1 MSIKLTLLKTGE
13 QLISEVKELVP
24 EGQEQVQ
31 AYLLENP
38 HTVEINEK
46 QFVTEE
52 ERRDGDY
59 GINVTILP
67 WIILS
72 KDSQM
77 IIPTDSVLTVVEPL
91 DSVTQLYLDKLDNFD
106 IEEEVEEDDKMR
118 IIKCS
123 LHFNNSNCRG

>member
-13 QLISEVKELVP
+13 QLISDMKELSE
-24 EGQEQVQ
+24 EGKDEPK

-52 ERRDGDY
+52 EKKGGDF
-59 GINVTILP
+59 GINVTLLP

-72 KDSQM
+72 QDNQM
-77 IIPTDSVLTVVEPL
+77 IVPFDSVLTIVEPL
-91 DSVTQLYLDKLDNFD
+91 NSVTQLYIDKLKAFEMK
-106 IEEEVEEDDKMR
+106 EEEK
-118 IIKCS
+118 
-123 LHFNNSNCRG
+123 

>member
-13 QLISEVKELVP
+13 QLISDMKELSE
-24 EGQEQVQ
+24 EGKDEPK

-52 ERRDGDY
+52 EKKGGDF
-59 GINVTILP
+59 GINVTLLP

-72 KDSQM
+72 KYSQM
-77 IIPTDSVLTVVEPL
+77 VKPTDSVLTVVDPL
-91 DSVTQLYLDKLDNFD
+91 DSVTQLYLDKLKSF
-106 IEEEVEEDDKMR
+106 EMREEDD
-118 IIKCS
+118 
-123 LHFNNSNCRG
+123 

>member
-13 QLISEVKELVP
+13 QLISDMKELSE
-24 EGQEQVQ
+24 EGKDEPK

-52 ERRDGDY
+52 EKKGGDF
-59 GINVTILP
+59 GINVTLLP

-91 DSVTQLYLDKLDNFD
+91 DSVIQLYLDKLKSF
-106 IEEEVEEDDKMR
+106 EMREEDD
-118 IIKCS
+118 
-123 LHFNNSNCRG
+123 